1 MADKIKIT
9 QQGLQKLK
17 NEYQQLIEEKRP
29 KAVERLQKARA
40 MGDLRENSEY
50 HAAREDLGWIE
61 SRIKE
66 LEEILKNV
74 EIVEE
79 QADDNVVQMGDTVEL
94 EVAGSRIEITL
105 VGDFEADPM
114 QNRFSVNSPLGSA
127 LVGRKLNE
135 KVLVETPAGKR
146 EYLIVR
152 ISRS

>member
-1 MADKIKIT
+1 MSDKIKVT
-9 QQGLQKLK
+9 QKGLEKLRR
-17 NEYQQLIEEKRP
+17 EYKELVEDKRP

-61 SRIKE
+61 GRIKE
-66 LEEILKNV
+66 LEEILKKV

-79 QADDNVVQMGDTVEL
+79 SADDNVVQMGDTVEL
-94 EVAGSRIEITL
+94 EVSGLRIEITL

-127 LVGRKLNE
+127 LVGRKINE
-135 KVLVETPAGKR
+135 KVVVDTPAGKK
-146 EYLIVR
+146 EYLIVK